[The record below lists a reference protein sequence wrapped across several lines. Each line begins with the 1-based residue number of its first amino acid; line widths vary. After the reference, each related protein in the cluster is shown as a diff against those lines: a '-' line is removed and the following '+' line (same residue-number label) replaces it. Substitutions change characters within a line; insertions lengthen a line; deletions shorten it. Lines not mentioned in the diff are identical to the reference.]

1 MFLCNCPRFCVSLV
15 CGPQPE
21 RDDIAFQLTTHFDT
35 SWVVRNSKL
44 NKEWGAEEGA
54 AARNFPFQRQQ
65 PFTIEIFTSPSSYVV
80 SPNWSTGLLSV
91 AAYLRRLI
99 LVIKTILIY
108 IIHLIQ
114 VAVDGRHHCD
124 YVHRVPFSEADTLQ
138 ISGDVLVSLIEFKST
153 NTYPTFPSGQRLN
166 VVNPVGLKKIKRFH
180 CFVYVTKWESKT
192 SYQPI
197 PFASLI
203 NGPLGVGSEIQ
214 VHGQVRP
221 HPNRLTIANVRMTQR
236 L

>member
-80 SPNWSTGLLSV
+80 SPKLV
-91 AAYLRRLI
+91 HRLI
-99 LVIKTILIY
+99 IDCCLS
-108 IIHLIQ
+108 
-114 VAVDGRHHCD
+114 AEANFRHQD
-124 YVHRVPFSEADTLQ
+124 NIDLYNSFD
-138 ISGDVLVSLIEFKST
+138 SGCS
-153 NTYPTFPSGQRLN
+153 
-166 VVNPVGLKKIKRFH
+166 
-180 CFVYVTKWESKT
+180 
-192 SYQPI
+192 
-197 PFASLI
+197 
-203 NGPLGVGSEIQ
+203 
-214 VHGQVRP
+214 
-221 HPNRLTIANVRMTQR
+221 
-236 L
+236 